1 MNFANYETE
10 HLRLAVLQALQQVAG
25 YETNET
31 LLRRALEAAGHGVS
45 HDKLRTELD
54 WLTEQGLVTQ
64 RTNGTLVIAAITP
77 RGEDAALGRARI
89 TGVARPRPGGGA

>member
-1 MNFANYETE
+1 MNFESYQTE
-10 HLRLAVLQALQQVAG
+10 HLRLAALQALQQAAG
-25 YETNET
+25 YEMNEAM
-31 LLRRALEAAGHGVS
+31 LRLALDAVGKAVS
-45 HDKLRTELD
+45 HDKLRTELG

-77 RGEDAALGRARI
+77 RGEDAALGRARV